1 MTETTR
7 TTKDTAIMI
16 KVSNL
21 YPHPDNPRKDL
32 GDLTELVES
41 IKKNGIMSNRVPNA
55 SRPPCPIGNTISC
68 PIKRASAYTR
78 NISPM

>member
-32 GDLTELVES
+32 GDLTDKEGGVRLW
-41 IKKNGIMSNRVPNA
+41 N
-55 SRPPCPIGNTISC
+55 
-68 PIKRASAYTR
+68 Y
-78 NISPM
+78 